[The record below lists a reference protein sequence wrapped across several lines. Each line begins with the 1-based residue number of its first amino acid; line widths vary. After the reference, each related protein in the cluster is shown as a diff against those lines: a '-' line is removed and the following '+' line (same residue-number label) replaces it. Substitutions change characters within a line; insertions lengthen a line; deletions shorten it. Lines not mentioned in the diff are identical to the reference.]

1 MRRESSRQRV
11 RRVAIALGAL
21 VVILVIIWVD
31 VATGLW
37 QDLVIVAGLA
47 AGLVSFLLTI
57 LVLNRIVERAAA
69 RRWAPVNRLAL
80 SEFLHVIADD
90 EHSEISRGLIVPRT
104 LAAPAPESA
113 GSQLIAELEQL
124 RETVV
129 RERRALSDALSRW
142 SQFLASSGDNETVLL
157 HIADIAWR
165 FDRVRDAALEVE
177 EYPGDVRRRET
188 LHCEIDG
195 CNAATL
201 ALEGELSARIS
212 LAPGDPVTETSEPLA
227 MSAARAGRPDTGA
240 R

>member
-1 MRRESSRQRV
+1 MRQESSHQRV
-11 RRVAIALGAL
+11 RRVAIVLGAL

-47 AGLVSFLLTI
+47 AGLVSFLLTV
-57 LVLNRIVERAAA
+57 LVLNRVVERAAA

-90 EHSEISRGLIVPRT
+90 EHSEISRGVIVPRT
-104 LAAPAPESA
+104 LAAPAQDLA
-113 GSQLIAELEQL
+113 GSLLISELEQL
-124 RETVV
+124 RDTVV
-129 RERRALSDALSRW
+129 RERRALSETLSRW

-177 EYPGDVRRRET
+177 EHPGDTRRRED
-188 LHCEIDG
+188 LHREIDG
-195 CNAATL
+195 CNAATV

-212 LAPGDPVTETSEPLA
+212 LAPGTPTAETSTRIEPLTTR
-227 MSAARAGRPDTGA
+227 AR
-240 R
+240 